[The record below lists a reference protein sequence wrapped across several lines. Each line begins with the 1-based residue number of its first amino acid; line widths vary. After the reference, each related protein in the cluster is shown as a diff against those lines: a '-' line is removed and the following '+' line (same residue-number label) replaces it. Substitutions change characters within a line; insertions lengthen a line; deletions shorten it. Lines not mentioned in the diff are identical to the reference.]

1 MAISIRPAVLCDI
14 PKLAEYLMK
23 SSGGVVEWL
32 HKGVLPDRPTN
43 IIVEHL
49 FTRFGCAMAFTN
61 CWMAEDDGQVVGGI
75 HLALGSALSAAPANL
90 LVPEDRGAIAAP
102 FSRLRTP
109 EAMHIL
115 MICVDQE
122 YRSQGVG
129 KKMMV
134 EAESVAARAGTD
146 LVSLNV
152 RGDNPRAIDL
162 YSRLGYVEKISANV
176 AIPTVYTG
184 RVVHMTKQI

>member
-14 PKLAEYLMK
+14 PKLAECFLT
-23 SSGGVVEWL
+23 SSGGAIEWL
-32 HKGVLPDRPTN
+32 YKGVLPDRPTN

-49 FTRFGCAMAFTN
+49 FTRFGSAMAFTN
-61 CWMAEDDGQVVGGI
+61 CWMAEDDGQVIGGM
-75 HLALGSALSAAPANL
+75 HTALGSAFSASPADL
-90 LVPEDRGAIAAP
+90 MVPEDRGALAAP
-102 FSRLRTP
+102 FARLRTP

-115 MICVDQE
+115 SICIDQE

-129 KKMMV
+129 KTMMP
-134 EAESVAARAGTD
+134 EAESVAARAGTN

-152 RGDNPRAIDL
+152 RGDNPRAIEL
-162 YSRLGYVEKISANV
+162 YSRLGYVEKISVNV